1 MVRTFLVYLVK
12 GYRLFFSSWLG
23 NSCRFEPSCSQYAL
37 DALDKHGAMYGT
49 LLIIWRLLRCQPWC
63 KGGHDPVPEKLWN
76 GK

>member
-1 MVRTFLVYLVK
+1 MVRTFLIYLVK

-76 GK
+76 RK